1 MATKEGTR
9 ASAEFMC
16 ICLAPDVCKSPTIPV
31 PYKILSLF
39 DCAVN
44 FSTNVRFRTQFA
56 FRHNSRLSTVRCDEV
71 GVGGG
76 VLSGVNM
83 GFCRPIPTTHS
94 KTVRVNGSFVDY
106 HVGTYMF
113 MNCAG
118 PEGPFNTIGQV
129 IFLGNML
136 PGPVSPS
143 GKIPKGCICGDSGI
157 LSDIQSSLGDADDL
171 IKKGKMLYS
180 LATTDW
186 SDPSAVLGAIGG
198 VAGIAGLQDV
208 AKYAGQAK
216 ELHDTGKK
224 LLNTDFS
231 DPLQALGAVAGLGN
245 IPGMSDVSKIAG
257 LASTIGNTIKTD
269 WSDPQAALA
278 AATNIM
284 KSTGLNQMAAQMLSN
299 AILDSNIPVTQSG
312 TTPPFFPKPGA
323 ANNGN
328 GSSSGTSSASNSA
341 STSGSSSSKQS
352 AIPPSSDGKPRQHIT
367 PDVLDY
373 LKQTNTAAYERYNLL
388 SDSDKANAFV
398 EMGPPSK
405 DSNGS
410 DYSPNDRTAIY
421 IPGEGFS
428 TSKEERDSL
437 PNVSQYIPSRI
448 RELFVADKQDATQG
462 NFFGIK
468 EKEGNVYLFG
478 GLIDLGSPELPG
490 AGNTQAWW
498 VPDRIL
504 NMDMS
509 PYYDHHDKGYY
520 GSNVGLK
527 DLGNILSHEL
537 EAFKAGATLNPLQ
550 LPLQAIYSA
559 ATTAVGL
566 GTAVTNEAT
575 KIGSGD
581 FSSLKDFFGS
591 VFGGSS
597 VNPIDSQIMTIAPGG
612 CMGPEVPTLPGQSA
626 PGTGSGAPGSGAP
639 PKPGTAGAPDGN
651 ASGAGK
657 DGMLVT
663 TAPGNPAAVAAAIEA
678 QFRKDNQ
685 AALAKAQAEEKAAQE
700 NAAQEKAA
708 KEKASKEKSSQAKL
722 NQSEM
727 TQDESPKGPDS
738 ITLPWE
744 DKDKTKNSCTPDDEK
759 SKYYAQLMTK
769 TAKNVDGHDQMNP
782 ITPGHAQVAIGVE
795 DADLQMSRVETYG
808 AEPRVGTTDN
818 FIKKDE
824 NLLKKGGGDDSAN
837 YPYGTGHDIRVNHP
851 EDFPSKETFPFQ
863 TDPVEIPKGN
873 YEDFKDFTRKFGD
886 YQVFSSNCVDYAV
899 DAYGHATGSSQFGA
913 ISEYGISSPR
923 ELGKD
928 INESKGIH
936 EIRTHPTPNPQ
947 PVPPPESASSSSD
960 SQKAPSQIPEPK
972 PGPKPTF

>member
-269 WSDPQAALA
+269 WSNPQAALA

-328 GSSSGTSSASNSA
+328 GSSSGTSSASNVA

-527 DLGNILSHEL
+527 DLGKILSHEL

-581 FSSLKDFFGS
+581 FSSLKDFYGS

-639 PKPGTAGAPDGN
+639 PKPGTAGASDGN

-657 DGMLVT
+657 DGILVT
-663 TAPGNPAAVAAAIEA
+663 TKQGNPAAIAATIEA
-678 QFRKDNQ
+678 QFRAENQ
-685 AALAKAQAEEKAAQE
+685 ANLEKAQTEERARQEQEAKKKADKEKAKNEPADHQFSTPLGPMTDAEIAAQQYSSDQGWGIEASVIPGGVDIPAVISAGKGFAKTNAEQFAKEYGASPGETNALQHTMWQALLAAEHGSDVAKAIGDQHEKWQQYGNSVRRADTNADLHNNSVGRQIGESVRAEME
-700 NAAQEKAA
+700 AA
-708 KEKASKEKSSQAKL
+708 KERG
-722 NQSEM
+722 
-727 TQDESPKGPDS
+727 DESPDLVNAIRERIIQANKENRLD
-738 ITLPWE
+738 
-744 DKDKTKNSCTPDDEK
+744 NS
-759 SKYYAQLMTK
+759 
-769 TAKNVDGHDQMNP
+769 
-782 ITPGHAQVAIGVE
+782 
-795 DADLQMSRVETYG
+795 
-808 AEPRVGTTDN
+808 
-818 FIKKDE
+818 
-824 NLLKKGGGDDSAN
+824 GGGDGV
-837 YPYGTGHDIRVNHP
+837 PPG
-851 EDFPSKETFPFQ
+851 
-863 TDPVEIPKGN
+863 DPIPPGIGPGFGN
-873 YEDFKDFTRKFGD
+873 
-886 YQVFSSNCVDYAV
+886 
-899 DAYGHATGSSQFGA
+899 
-913 ISEYGISSPR
+913 
-923 ELGKD
+923 GK
-928 INESKGIH
+928 IH
-936 EIRTHPTPNPQ
+936 E
-947 PVPPPESASSSSD
+947 
-960 SQKAPSQIPEPK
+960 
-972 PGPKPTF
+972 